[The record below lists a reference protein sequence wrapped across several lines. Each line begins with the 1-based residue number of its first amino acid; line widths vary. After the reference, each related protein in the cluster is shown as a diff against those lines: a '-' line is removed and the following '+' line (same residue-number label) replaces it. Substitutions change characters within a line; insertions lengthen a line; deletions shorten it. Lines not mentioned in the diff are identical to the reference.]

1 MVYGWA
7 GTILR
12 IDLTKNK
19 ISKIPSSEYTR
30 LFLGGRGVN
39 AKLMFDESKPGVSA
53 FDPENPIILGA
64 GALAGTGI
72 TAAATL
78 EITSRSPEQHPEG
91 FGELNIGGHWATELK
106 FAGYD
111 NVVIKGRAKKPTYIY
126 IENEDVQFRDAAGVW
141 GKGTFDTE
149 RIIREELGDP
159 RVQILAIGPA
169 GEKLVRLA
177 TIEHERRSG
186 TALGAVFG
194 AKNLK
199 AVVVRGT
206 KSVRVY
212 DPQAILDI
220 NEERLESLKKLL
232 KEDYGEYAIG
242 AEANRYCFET
252 RDVGTVGYFD
262 GFEWPELGKVDGA
275 PYVKKHVVRRM
286 GCYSCPIADVAV
298 LSVPGVG
305 IGVMRCYP
313 FFWPRLVRLTDM
325 DAAFKITMLCSDY
338 GLDNRNL
345 LTAIS
350 WLMSLYD
357 KGIITAKDTD
367 GIPMEWGSAD
377 AIIKTIHKV
386 ANREGFGDILADGVL
401 NLAKKLGP
409 KAKAHLMHRRGMMPG
424 SEEYRCDVG
433 GALAAAVDSTAS
445 ADHTVRE
452 MGFGTLWERHLRK
465 LGKDKEIEE
474 AYARSKEIYGTEK
487 AIIPWEYEG
496 KAQIE
501 VAEENVSILMDSL
514 GVCYF
519 AEPALDPSLFQRYL
533 LGAPIPVVTPMT
545 LACFKAAFGL
555 DVDEKFLLTI
565 AEKII
570 NVEKAYNMRE
580 GFTRKDDTAYE
591 RLFKEPIPDGPRKGM
606 KLDKAKFEKM
616 KDEYYKLRGWDVETG
631 NPTRETFAKLGLKDV
646 ADSLDKLGR
655 LPKKKAT

>member
-12 IDLTKNK
+12 IDLSRGKV
-19 ISKIPSSEYTR
+19 SKTQSSEYTR
-30 LFLGGRGVN
+30 LFIGGRGIN
-39 AKLMFDESKPGVSA
+39 SKLMFDESKPGVSA

-64 GALAGTGI
+64 GALVGTGI
-72 TAAATL
+72 IAAVTL
-78 EITSRSPEQHPEG
+78 QITSRSPEQHPEG

-111 NVVIKGRAKKPTYIY
+111 HIVIKGRAKKPTYIY
-126 IENEDVQFRDAAGVW
+126 IENDDVQFKDAAGVW

-149 RIIREELGDP
+149 RIIREDLGD
-159 RVQILAIGPA
+159 RRIQILAIGPA

-186 TALGAVFG
+186 TALGGVFG

-206 KSVRVY
+206 KGIRVY
-212 DPQAILDI
+212 DSEAILKI
-220 NEERLESLKKLL
+220 NEERLETLKKHL
-232 KEDYGEYAIG
+232 EEGEVESSIG
-242 AEANRYCFET
+242 ADCNKYLFEK
-252 RDVGTVGYFD
+252 RDVGAVGYFE
-262 GFEWPELGKVDGA
+262 GFEWPDLDKTNGA
-275 PYVKKHVVRRM
+275 PYVEKHVVKRM

-298 LSVPGVG
+298 LNVPGVG
-305 IGVMRCYP
+305 ISVMRCYP

-325 DAAFKITMLCSDY
+325 DVAFKANMLCSDY

-350 WLMSLYD
+350 WLMYLYN

-377 AIIKTIHKV
+377 AIIRTIHKV

-409 KAKAHLMHRRGMMPG
+409 KAKANLLHRRGMMIG

-433 GALAAAVDSTAS
+433 GALAAAVDPTAS

-452 MGFGTLWERHLRK
+452 MGFGVFWERYLKK
-465 LGKDKEIEE
+465 LGKEKEIEE

-487 AIIPWEYEG
+487 AIIPWEYAG

-501 VAEENVSILMDSL
+501 VAEEKFSIIMDLL
-514 GVCYF
+514 GLCNF
-519 AEPALDPSLFQRYL
+519 AEPVVDPLLFQSYMV
-533 LGAPIPVVTPMT
+533 GNPIPEVTPMT

-555 DVDEKFLLTI
+555 DVTERFLLTT
-565 AEKII
+565 AERTW

-591 RLFKEPIPDGPRKGM
+591 RHFKEPIPDGPRKGM

-616 KDEYYKLRGWDVETG
+616 KDEYYKLRGWDIETG
-631 NPTRETFAKLGLKDV
+631 NPTRETFVKLGMKDV

-655 LPKKKAT
+655 LPKKKKP